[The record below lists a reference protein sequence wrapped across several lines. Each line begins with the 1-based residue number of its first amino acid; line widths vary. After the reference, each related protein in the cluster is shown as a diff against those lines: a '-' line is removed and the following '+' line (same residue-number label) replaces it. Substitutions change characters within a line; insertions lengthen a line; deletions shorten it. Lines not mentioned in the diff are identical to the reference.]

1 MMPGTTPTLEVRNV
15 TVRHG
20 GVTAVRNASLTA
32 HAGEITALLG
42 VNGAGKTSLLRG
54 IVGLAATDG
63 EIRLD
68 GSKIGALATEDRI
81 NAGIAWVPEGRR
93 VFPGLTVAEN
103 LEVASQADITSRRE
117 RLAGVVA
124 LFPQLAGR
132 LGDRA
137 WQLSGGQQQ
146 MLAIGRALMARP
158 RVYLLDEP
166 SLGLSPAVAAILAE
180 SLRTL
185 TAEGAAVVLAEQNAG
200 FAQLLA
206 GRRCM
211 LRNGEIVED

>member
-68 GSKIGALATEDRI
+68 GSEIGALATEDRI

>member
-1 MMPGTTPTLEVRNV
+1 MMPDTVPALEIRNV

-20 GVTAVRNASLTA
+20 GVTAVRDASFTA
-32 HAGEITALLG
+32 DPGEITVLLG

-68 GSKIGALATEDRI
+68 GREIDALATEDRI
-81 NAGIAWVPEGRR
+81 HAGLAWVPEGRR

-103 LEVASQADITSRRE
+103 LDVAGPSDGATRRE
-117 RLAGVVA
+117 RLADVVA
-124 LFPQLAGR
+124 RFPQLADR

-166 SLGLSPAVAAILAE
+166 SLGLSPAVADILAE

-200 FAQLLA
+200 FAQPLA
-206 GRRCM
+206 GHRYM
-211 LRNGEIVED
+211 LRNGKMVED

>member
-124 LFPQLAGR
+124 RFPQLAGR

-206 GRRCM
+206 GRRYM

>member
-63 EIRLD
+63 EIRLN
-68 GSKIGALATEDRI
+68 GREIAALATEDRI
-81 NAGIAWVPEGRR
+81 HAGLAWVPEGRR

-124 LFPQLAGR
+124 RFPQLAGR

>member
-20 GVTAVRNASLTA
+20 SVTAVRNASLTA

>member
-206 GRRCM
+206 GRRCIM
-211 LRNGEIVED
+211 RNGEIVED

>member
-1 MMPGTTPTLEVRNV
+1 
-15 TVRHG
+15 
-20 GVTAVRNASLTA
+20 
-32 HAGEITALLG
+32 

-68 GSKIGALATEDRI
+68 GSEVGALATEDRI

-103 LEVASQADITSRRE
+103 LQVASQADITSRRE

>member
-1 MMPGTTPTLEVRNV
+1 MPGTTPTLEVRNV

-68 GSKIGALATEDRI
+68 GSEVGALATEDRI

>member
-124 LFPQLAGR
+124 RFPQLAGR

-206 GRRCM
+206 GRSCM

>member
-1 MMPGTTPTLEVRNV
+1 MMPYTTPALEIRNV
-15 TVRHG
+15 SVRHG
-20 GVTAVRNASLTA
+20 GVTAVRDASLTA
-32 HAGEITALLG
+32 QAGEITALLG

-54 IVGLAATDG
+54 IVGLAATNG

-68 GSKIGALATEDRI
+68 GHEIGARTTEDRI
-81 NAGIAWVPEGRR
+81 RAGLAWVPEGRR
-93 VFPGLTVAEN
+93 IFPGLTVAEN
-103 LEVASQADITSRRE
+103 LEVAGPSDSATRRE
-117 RLAGVVA
+117 RLTDVVA
-124 LFPQLAGR
+124 RFPQLADR

-166 SLGLSPAVAAILAE
+166 SLGLSPAVADILAE

-185 TAEGAAVVLAEQNAG
+185 AAEGAAVLLAEQNAG
-200 FAQLLA
+200 FAHPLA
-206 GRRCM
+206 VRRYM
-211 LRNGEIVED
+211 LRNGEMGAD

>member
-68 GSKIGALATEDRI
+68 GSEIGALATEDRI

-124 LFPQLAGR
+124 RFPQLAGR

>member
-1 MMPGTTPTLEVRNV
+1 MMPITTPALEVHNV

-68 GSKIGALATEDRI
+68 GREIAALATEDRI
-81 NAGIAWVPEGRR
+81 HAGLAWVPEGRR

-124 LFPQLAGR
+124 RFPQLAGR

-200 FAQLLA
+200 FVQLLA
-206 GRRCM
+206 GRRYM

>member
-166 SLGLSPAVAAILAE
+166 SLGLSPAVADILAE

>member
-1 MMPGTTPTLEVRNV
+1 MSENTPALETRNI

-20 GVTAVRNASLTA
+20 GVTALRDVCFTA
-32 HAGEITALLG
+32 LQGEITVLLG

-54 IVGLAATDG
+54 IVGLAAADG
-63 EIRLD
+63 TILLQGRN
-68 GSKIGALATEDRI
+68 IGALATEDRI
-81 NAGIAWVPEGRR
+81 RAGLAWVPEGRR

-103 LEVASQADITSRRE
+103 LDVAGPADSATRRE
-117 RLAGVVA
+117 RLADVVTR
-124 LFPQLAGR
+124 FPQLAQR

-158 RVYLLDEP
+158 DVYLLDEP
-166 SLGLSPAVAAILAE
+166 SLGLSPAMVDVLAE
-180 SLRTL
+180 SLHAL

-200 FAQLLA
+200 FAQPLA
-206 GRRCM
+206 GRRYT
-211 LRNGEIVED
+211 LRNGIMSED

>member
-103 LEVASQADITSRRE
+103 LEVASQADISSRRE